1 MIWQVRK
8 CTLTQKSLQIMHS
21 QSFRQSSTSNI
32 YINLGPKDF
41 GEKSGAR
48 PKQEAFVEGHF
59 KQQASQLATYSPLAA
74 VLFCVPYDIYPV
86 NEFDFLFVTEKLGS
100 KHLAAAKSMHLVHLS
115 SLQSIYFF
123 REREILEMHF
133 PSACKPH
140 SRHFVGNIILEFG
153 ISLSTVFSSCRQ
165 LPLL

>member
-21 QSFRQSSTSNI
+21 QSFRQSSTLNI

-41 GEKSGAR
+41 GDKSGAR

-74 VLFCVPYDIYPV
+74 VLFCVPYNIYPV

-123 REREILEMHF
+123 SEKEKSLKCIFHLLANLIPDILSEI
-133 PSACKPH
+133 
-140 SRHFVGNIILEFG
+140 
-153 ISLSTVFSSCRQ
+153 
-165 LPLL
+165 